1 MLDSDA
7 SRLMRKWMGVSSLAL
22 IAATYRLWTPQTVFP
37 QVPAIEFLC
46 SIPKWFDWCFLV
58 VLVVGVGL
66 LTFSRSERWI
76 YFGCYMGMGSLI
88 ATICLDQHRLQP
100 WAYQLGLFLFVW
112 LTCPNR
118 LQHLLIRWLMISI
131 YFFSALG
138 KLDHE
143 FLHSVGQNMLG
154 AIANILGQDANAIP
168 NATRLVLIA
177 MFPLIELSIALG
189 LAWPKSRYLAGW
201 LAIGLH
207 LSLLVILGPLGLK
220 HRPSVLVWNVQFA
233 VLAFLLFIRSVS
245 RPTATLAVEPTT
257 KMELPHRFPTWLQWF
272 CASLIGVVIIMPAT
286 ERFGVWDHWPSW
298 ALYAPHSSRVRVEV
312 SGPGLSRL
320 PAELVQWTN
329 VTLPVDEEIQG
340 WIDVPIDR
348 WSLQSLDTP
357 IYPQARFQLGVA
369 RQIAGMIDSEAHIR
383 VIVLGCA
390 NRFTGRRS
398 SEVLQDEEQ
407 FAKAASKYWLNTRPR
422 N

>member
-1 MLDSDA
+1 MLDSNA
-7 SRLMRKWMGVSSLAL
+7 SRLVRRWMGISSLAL

-37 QVPAIEFLC
+37 QIPAIELLC
-46 SIPKWFDWCFLV
+46 SIPRWLDWCVLAS
-58 VLVVGVGL
+58 LVVGVCL
-66 LTFSRSERWI
+66 LTFSRGERWI
-76 YFGCYMGMGSLI
+76 YLGCYVGMGSLI
-88 ATICLDQHRLQP
+88 ATICLDQHRFQP
-100 WAYQLGLFLFVW
+100 WAHQLGIFLFVW
-112 LTCPNR
+112 LTCPIR

-138 KLDHE
+138 KLDYE
-143 FLHSVGQNMLG
+143 FLHSVGQSMLG
-154 AIANILGQDANAIP
+154 AIAKLLGQDADTIP
-168 NATRLVLIA
+168 SGTRVVLIA

-189 LAWPKSRYLAGW
+189 LAWPKSRYFAGW

-207 LSLLVILGPLGLK
+207 LSLLVILGPLGLN

-233 VLAFLLFIRSVS
+233 VLAFLLFIRTGQQSVAT
-245 RPTATLAVEPTT
+245 PTEEPNT
-257 KMELPHRFPTWLQWF
+257 KSELRNRFPTWLQCS
-272 CASLIGVVIIMPAT
+272 CASLIGIVMIMPAT

-320 PAELVQWTN
+320 PAELVQLTDLTVPAN
-329 VTLPVDEEIQG
+329 EEILG
-340 WIDVPIDR
+340 WINVPIDR

-369 RQIAGMIDSEAHIR
+369 RQIVGVVDSEPDIR
-383 VIVLGCA
+383 VILLGCS
-390 NRFTGRRS
+390 NRFNGQRS
-398 SEVLQDEEQ
+398 SEVLQDNAQLE
-407 FAKAASKYWLNTRPR
+407 KAASQYWLNTRPR